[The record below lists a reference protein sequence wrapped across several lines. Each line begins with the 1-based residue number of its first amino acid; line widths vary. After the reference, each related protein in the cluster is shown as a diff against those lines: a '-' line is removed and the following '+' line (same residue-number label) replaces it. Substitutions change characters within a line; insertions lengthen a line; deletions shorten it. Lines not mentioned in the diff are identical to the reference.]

1 MKRYPSFIVILLALI
16 GLGFC
21 AALSRGLYLEE
32 NEAIIKEFHS
42 DVTQLAAA
50 FEREVLL
57 NLEILFALK
66 TAVGIIPEMD
76 AVLFEKLTSRVLERS
91 PAIGALAWAPL
102 VNQENRNEFE
112 QQQQDWYPGFVLT
125 GMSDGALASPEEEQ
139 PWLVPVQFIQP
150 IADNRPAIGFDL
162 SSEEKRRA
170 ALVTSRDTG
179 RMVATAAIKLVQ
191 ESADQKGLL
200 VFSPLYRGDSD
211 TTSEDRASR
220 HYGFLN
226 GVFRIGGLVNQSIRI
241 AIDGNILIQ
250 IVDRTESNHDV
261 IYSTGRSSDPP
272 WLRDLAYEVPLAPVA
287 GRQWVVQAMPA
298 EAFVSARRG
307 YLPALVIGFG
317 FSFIAVLMFFAVRSL
332 RQNAELNL
340 AKRELEKISLTDAL
354 TGLANRRH
362 FDLYLEQEWARA
374 KRDDHPIAMVMLDI
388 DSFKAFN
395 DEYGHPAGD
404 QCLRE
409 VAHALEQVVRRP
421 TDLVARYGGEEFA
434 LVLPNTE
441 SAEAVAETCRA
452 AIQALNIV
460 NEFSDVAPVITI
472 SAGVRSLVPS
482 SGTSPASLIQQA
494 DEALYMAKE
503 SGRNRVVNADQS
515 ADQSSQKY

>member
-1 MKRYPSFIVILLALI
+1 MKRHPLLVVIILALI

-32 NEAIIKEFHS
+32 NEAITSEFHS
-42 DVTQLAAA
+42 DVTRLAAA

-66 TAVGIIPEMD
+66 TAVGIIPEMN
-76 AVLFEKLTSRVLERS
+76 AELFDRLTSRVLERS
-91 PAIGALAWAPL
+91 PAIGAFAWAPL
-102 VNQENRNEFE
+102 VEHENRREFE
-112 QQQQDWYPGFVLT
+112 QQQQAWYPGFVLT
-125 GMSDGALASPEEEQ
+125 GMSDGTTTTPVEEY

-150 IADNRPAIGFDL
+150 IAANRSAIGFDL

-170 ALVTSRDTG
+170 ALMTARGTG

-191 ESADQKGLL
+191 GPEDQKGLL
-200 VFSPLYRGDSD
+200 VFLPLYRGDSD
-211 TTSEDRASR
+211 TTPEDRASR

-226 GVFRIGGLVNQSIRI
+226 GVFRVGELVNQSIRV

-250 IVDRTESNHDV
+250 IVDRTEGDHHV
-261 IYSTGRSSDPP
+261 IYSAGRSSDPH
-272 WLRDLAYEVPLAPVA
+272 WLRDLAYEVPLASVA

-317 FSFIAVLMFFAVRSL
+317 FSFIALLVFFAVRSL
-332 RQNAELNL
+332 RQTAELNA
-340 AKRELEKISLTDAL
+340 AKRELETISLTDAL

-374 KRDDHPIAMVMLDI
+374 LRQNQTIAMVMLDI
-388 DSFKAFN
+388 DNFKTFN

-404 QCLRE
+404 QCLRK
-409 VAHALEQVVRRP
+409 VARAFEQVVRRP

-434 LVLPNTE
+434 LVLPNTQD
-441 SAEAVAETCRA
+441 ALAVAEACRA
-452 AIQALNIV
+452 AIQELGIV
-460 NEFSDVAPVITI
+460 NECSEVAPVITI
-472 SAGVRSLVPS
+472 SAGVCSMVPTSEKSPELLV
-482 SGTSPASLIQQA
+482 QQA
-494 DEALYMAKE
+494 DEALYKAKE
-503 SGRNRVVNADQS
+503 TGRNRVVATV
-515 ADQSSQKY
+515 